1 MTNQESLEKVKKLIE
16 DNLEVNLSLEDSS
29 NSIRTRRRLQHLAS
43 LNPKETEVKIQL
55 ESVLSYA
62 FQAEI
67 NCPSSAFLFLELVCG
82 KKSRMKFHSPKS
94 KKEVIKLIE
103 SFGYSSLVE
112 NLLKDSL
119 DLASSSSRIFLKK
132 STSTSSYIELVK
144 GYYFLSNSLL
154 KIQTQ
159 EIPRLKVACID
170 GYIENVSEIH
180 HLLSFLSETKNPC
193 LLLSRGLSNDVLN
206 TLKVN
211 NDRKTIQVY
220 PYKTAFDLDEVN
232 TIVDVA
238 TVSGADVISTTK
250 GNLISSLNPELLGEL
265 NTCILTEKSFSG
277 NSNFSS
283 SVKRHVEE
291 LIRKSKERPELADI
305 LSKRIKSLSSEC
317 INICIPDDMDFFYRS
332 SQIDEGIRIISS
344 IMNNTF
350 NPEENAKKFY
360 DSFQKNF
367 ESSVRFLL

>member
-16 DNLEVNLSLEDSS
+16 ENLEVNLSLENSS

-43 LNPKETEVKIQL
+43 LNPKEYEVKIQL

-62 FQAEI
+62 FQAEM
-67 NCPSSAFLFLELVCG
+67 NCPSSGVLFLELFCG
-82 KKSRMKFHSPKS
+82 KKNRVGFHSTKS
-94 KKEVIKLIE
+94 KKEVIRLIE
-103 SFGYSSLVE
+103 SFGYASLVE

-119 DLASSSSRIFLKK
+119 NLASSSSRIFLKK
-132 STSTSSYIELVK
+132 STSTSSYLELVK
-144 GYYFLSNSLL
+144 GYHFLLNSLL

-180 HLLSFLSETKNPC
+180 HLLSFLSETKIPC
-193 LLLSRGLSNDVLN
+193 LLLVRGLSNDVLN

-283 SVKRHVEE
+283 SVKRHVDE
-291 LIRKSKERPELADI
+291 LIRKSKERPELSDI
-305 LSKRIKSLSSEC
+305 LSNRIKSLSSEC